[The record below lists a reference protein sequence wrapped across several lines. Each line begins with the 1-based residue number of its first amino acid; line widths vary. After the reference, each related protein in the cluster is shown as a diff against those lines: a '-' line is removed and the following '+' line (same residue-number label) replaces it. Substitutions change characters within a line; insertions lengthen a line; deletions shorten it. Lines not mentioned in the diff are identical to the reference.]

1 MSHALPAWDIPPSW
15 QPALE
20 VARAGGTLLLV
31 GATDSGKS
39 TLAAVLANE
48 ALEEG
53 RAVAVVDADVGQ
65 SSIGPPACVG
75 LAFPEERVAGLD
87 NLAPAAIDFVG
98 ACSPARH
105 LLQIATS
112 TAVLVEAARSGG
124 AETIVVDTTG
134 LVSGGIARALKGAKI
149 RLLDPDAVVA
159 LQQDDEVEHLLAPYR
174 TRAKPDL
181 LRLRMSRAVKARSRE
196 ERAARRQRKFAAYF
210 ADAHEVEVCWETAP
224 FENSLWASGEPV
236 PGHMCAYA
244 EECVACEV
252 LYAERGPDGIFLLV
266 DGRPDPV
273 GLRTLGENFGGRA
286 HAVEASSLNGLL
298 VGLVG
303 ERGETLALGVLE
315 KIDYRRRRLALYAP
329 LSDPSV
335 VRGVRLGSIHL
346 ARDGSQLGAANV
358 SAIG

>member
-1 MSHALPAWDIPPSW
+1 MSDARSGWDIPPSW

-20 VARAGGTLLLV
+20 AARAGSTLLLV

-39 TLAAVLANE
+39 TLAAVLANK
-48 ALEEG
+48 ALADG

-75 LAFPEERVAGLD
+75 LAFPEEEVAGLD
-87 NLAPAAIDFVG
+87 DLAPAAIDFVG

-112 TAVLVEAARSGG
+112 TAVLVGAARSRG
-124 AETIVVDTTG
+124 AETIIVDTTG

-149 RLLDPDAVVA
+149 RLLNPDAVVA
-159 LQQDDEVEHLLAPYR
+159 LQQEDEVEHLLAPYR
-174 TRAKPDL
+174 TRAEPDL
-181 LRLRMSRAVKARSRE
+181 LRLHMSRAVKARSRD

-210 ADAHEVEVCWETAP
+210 ANAHEVEVCWETAP
-224 FENSLWASGEPV
+224 FENSAWASGEPV

-252 LYAERGPDGIFLLV
+252 LYAERGADGIFLV
-266 DGRPDPV
+266 VAGRPDPD
-273 GLRTLGENFGGRA
+273 GLHTLGENFGGTAR
-286 HAVEASSLNGLL
+286 AVEASALNGLL
-298 VGLVG
+298 AALLG
-303 ERGETLALGVLE
+303 ERGQTLSLGILE
-315 KIDYRRRRLALYAP
+315 KIDYRRRCVTLYAP
-329 LSDPSV
+329 LSDPSMA
-335 VRGVRLGSIHL
+335 RGVRLGSIHL
-346 ARDGSQLGAANV
+346 ARDGSQLGTANV